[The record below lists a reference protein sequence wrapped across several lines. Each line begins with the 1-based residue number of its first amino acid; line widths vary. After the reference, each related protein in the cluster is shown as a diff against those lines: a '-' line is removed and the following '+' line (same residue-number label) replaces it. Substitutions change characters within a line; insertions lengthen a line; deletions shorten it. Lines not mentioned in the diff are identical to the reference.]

1 MRQTQA
7 NSNPLNPALIA
18 RRAKKHLDELEV
30 IPRQGAAGF
39 RSGTDPPH
47 RNPTTQRPT
56 LTLIRQTGQLK
67 GRGVVD
73 GELPVR
79 P

>member
-7 NSNPLNPALIA
+7 NSNPLDPALIA

-30 IPRQGAAGF
+30 IAPQCAAKFG
-39 RSGTDPPH
+39 SGTDPL
-47 RNPTTQRPT
+47 RRSPTTQRSIS
-56 LTLIRQTGQLK
+56 TLIRPMGQLK
-67 GRGVVD
+67 VQGVVG
-73 GELPVR
+73 GELPAR

>member
-7 NSNPLNPALIA
+7 NSNPLDPTLIA

-30 IPRQGAAGF
+30 ITPQGAAEF
-39 RSGTDPPH
+39 RSVTDTP
-47 RNPTTQRPT
+47 RRSPTTQRLT
-56 LTLIRQTGQLK
+56 LTLTRPMGQLK
-67 GRGVVD
+67 VQGVV
-73 GELPVR
+73 GAGQLAR

>member
-7 NSNPLNPALIA
+7 NSNPLDSALIA

-30 IPRQGAAGF
+30 IAPQGAVEF
-39 RSGTDPPH
+39 KSETDPP
-47 RNPTTQRPT
+47 RRSPTTQRST
-56 LTLIRQTGQLK
+56 STLIRPMGQLK
-67 GRGVVD
+67 VQDVVD
-73 GELPVR
+73 GGLPAR